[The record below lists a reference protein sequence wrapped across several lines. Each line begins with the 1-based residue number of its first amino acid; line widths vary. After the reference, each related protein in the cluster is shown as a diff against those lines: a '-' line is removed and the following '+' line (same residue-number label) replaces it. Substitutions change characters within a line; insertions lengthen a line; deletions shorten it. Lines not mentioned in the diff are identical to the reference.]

1 MHLCNIYYAFALHNG
16 RMAQL
21 TRSSIAAA
29 LSLLLLAACSGGE
42 AEAPPAIPVET
53 MTVSPREIP
62 NVIELPGRVAP
73 VRVAEVRAR
82 VTGIVERRLYEEGSD
97 VRAGQPLFQINPS
110 ELRASYAQTKASL
123 DRARATAAN
132 AAAVVE
138 RYRPLVA
145 ENAISRQEY
154 DAAIAAS
161 REASANVA
169 QIRAQL
175 DAASLQLGYTTVR
188 APISG
193 RAGPAQVTEGALVS
207 QTEATLMARVEQIS
221 PVYVVFS
228 QSASELL
235 NIRKSMSDGS
245 LELKDGQM
253 VEVRLTLANGS
264 EYATPGYID
273 LVDFSVDE
281 TTGTVALRAEFPNA
295 GRQLLT
301 GEFVR
306 ARIYAGKRPSGIAIP
321 QRAVTVGEGG
331 SSVYVIDGAG
341 NAALRPVETGALVDG
356 MWIIESGLQPGD
368 VVILSN
374 FQKLRPGVA
383 VAPKA
388 KTQPTGTPAPKQAP
402 AKPQAR

>member
-1 MHLCNIYYAFALHNG
+1 MMKLKRFG
-16 RMAQL
+16 
-21 TRSSIAAA
+21 IAAA
-29 LSLLLLAACSGGE
+29 LSLLLVACGSE
-42 AEAPPAIPVET
+42 QPAAPPAVPVDT
-53 MTVSPREIP
+53 ITVTAGEIP

-82 VTGIVERRLYEEGSD
+82 VTGIVERRLYKEGAD
-97 VRAGQPLFQINPS
+97 VSAGQVLFQINPS
-110 ELRASYAQTKASL
+110 ELRASYAQTQASL
-123 DRARATAAN
+123 ERAKATAAN
-132 AAAVVE
+132 ARAVVD

-145 ENAISRQEY
+145 ENAISRQEF

-175 DAASLQLGYTTVR
+175 DAAALQLGYTTVT

-193 RAGPAQVTEGALVS
+193 RVGPAQVTEGALVS
-207 QTEATLMARVEQIS
+207 QAEGTLMARVEQIS

-235 NIRKSMSDGS
+235 NMRKNMADGS
-245 LELKDGQM
+245 LQMKKGQM

-264 EYATPGYID
+264 EYAIPGYID

-281 TTGTVALRAEFPNA
+281 TTGTVALRAEFPNPD
-295 GRQLLT
+295 RQLLT

-306 ARIYAGKRPSGIAIP
+306 ARIFAGKMNSGIAVP
-321 QRAVTVGEGG
+321 QRAVSVSESG
-331 SSVYVIDGAG
+331 SSVFVIDGAG
-341 NAALRPVETGALVDG
+341 KAAVRPIETGSLVDG
-356 MWIIESGLQPGD
+356 KWIVEKGLQPGD

-374 FQKLRPGVA
+374 LQKLRPGVP
-383 VAPKA
+383 VKA
-388 KTQPTGTPAPKQAP
+388 NPPAKPGAGPAAAKPAP
-402 AKPQAR
+402 AKTGTR

>member
-1 MHLCNIYYAFALHNG
+1 
-16 RMAQL
+16 MAKL
-21 TRSSIAAA
+21 IRSSIAVA
-29 LSLLLLAACSGGE
+29 LSLLLAACGGGE
-42 AEAPPAIPVET
+42 AEAPPAIPVDT
-53 MTVSPREIP
+53 ITVSTREIP
-62 NVIELPGRVAP
+62 NVVELPGRVAP

-132 AAAVVE
+132 ASAVVE

-207 QTEATLMARVEQIS
+207 QGEATLMARVEQIS

-245 LELKDGQM
+245 LQLKSGQK
-253 VEVRLTLANGS
+253 VEVHLTLANGS
-264 EYATPGYID
+264 EYGIPGFID

-281 TTGTVALRAEFPNA
+281 NTGTVALRAEFPNP
-295 GRQLLT
+295 GRLLLS

-306 ARIYAGKRPSGIAIP
+306 AKIFAGKVPSGIAIP
-321 QRAVTVGEGG
+321 QRAVTVGESGN
-331 SSVYVIDGAG
+331 SVYIVDKDGKAVV
-341 NAALRPVETGALVDG
+341 RPVETGALVDG
-356 MWIIESGLQPGD
+356 MWIIQSGLQPGD
-368 VVILSN
+368 VVIVSN
-374 FQKLRPGVA
+374 FQKLRPGAA
-383 VAPKA
+383 VAPNAKPTGNAAQQKAAA
-388 KTQPTGTPAPKQAP
+388 KTQG
-402 AKPQAR
+402 R

>member
-1 MHLCNIYYAFALHNG
+1 MEG
-16 RMAQL
+16 MAKL
-21 TRSSIAAA
+21 IRLSIAAA
-29 LSLLLLAACSGGE
+29 LSLLVTACGGSGE
-42 AEAPPAIPVET
+42 TQAPAPVPVDTVTIIPH
-53 MTVSPREIP
+53 EIP

-82 VTGIVERRLYEEGSD
+82 VTGIVERRLYKEGAAVS
-97 VRAGQPLFQINPS
+97 AGQPLFQINPS
-110 ELRASYAQTKASL
+110 ELRASYAQTQASL
-123 DRARATAAN
+123 ERAKATAAN
-132 AAAVVE
+132 ARAVVE

-145 ENAISRQEY
+145 ENAISGQEF

-207 QTEATLMARVEQIS
+207 QGEGTLMARVEQIS

-235 NIRKSMSDGS
+235 NIRKSIADGS
-245 LELKDGQM
+245 LEMKKGQL

-264 EYATPGYID
+264 EYAVPGYID
-273 LVDFSVDE
+273 LIDFSVDE
-281 TTGTVALRAEFPNA
+281 TTGTVALRAEFPNPD
-295 GRQLLT
+295 RQLLT

-306 ARIYAGKRPSGIAIP
+306 AKIYAGKVPSGIAVP
-321 QRAVTVGEGG
+321 QRAVTVGESG
-331 SSVYVIDGAG
+331 SSVFVVDGEG
-341 NAALRPVETGALVDG
+341 KAAVRPIETGALVNG
-356 MWIIESGLQPGD
+356 MWIIEKGLKAGD
-368 VVILSN
+368 VVITSN
-374 FQKLRPGVA
+374 LLKLRPGVPVKSTA
-383 VAPKA
+383 RSKPAA
-388 KTQPTGTPAPKQAP
+388 NAPKQAP
-402 AKPQAR
+402 AKTQAR

>member
-331 SSVYVIDGAG
+331 SSVYVVDGAG